1 MKEENTKKNL
11 KISLSTF
18 FLVIAIIVIIVMGY
32 YLYITI
38 EGKRDEEKQVSD
50 LENEINILENTV
62 KTLQQQ
68 VSEKS
73 NTSNTVNTNSMQ
85 TNNSTTNEEK
95 QFSNEEIKK
104 VLQEYLN
111 LAGVREGGSSAL
123 LLRLNLCTNS
133 DIANEVIRDDG
144 YVKTNIQYDDY
155 KNAMLNYVTEDWF
168 ENRFSGGFKNENGI
182 LCYNAGGGTGIE
194 FEVESINIK
203 GEYSDSAYI
212 GNVYNIALDG
222 SKTMENIE
230 FHIAN
235 ENGKCVISY
244 CD

>member
-38 EGKRDEEKQVSD
+38 EGKRYEEKQVSD
-50 LENEINILENTV
+50 LEYEINILENTV
-62 KTLQQQ
+62 NTLQQQ

-104 VLQEYLN
+104 AFYLTKKVE
-111 LAGVREGGSSAL
+111 LKRKAL
-123 LLRLNLCTNS
+123 IMHGYPGENMKTTEETIHLLEELK
-133 DIANEVIRDDG
+133 E
-144 YVKTNIQYDDY
+144 
-155 KNAMLNYVTEDWF
+155 
-168 ENRFSGGFKNENGI
+168 
-182 LCYNAGGGTGIE
+182 
-194 FEVESINIK
+194 
-203 GEYSDSAYI
+203 YI
-212 GNVYNIALDG
+212 GRIGLTYFTYLPGAPIYP
-222 SKTMENIE
+222 ENTLLE
-230 FHIAN
+230 SH
-235 ENGKCVISY
+235 GVY
-244 CD
+244 CDNQVPWGTKEEQQEVLLARKKLQKYIKENFPEK